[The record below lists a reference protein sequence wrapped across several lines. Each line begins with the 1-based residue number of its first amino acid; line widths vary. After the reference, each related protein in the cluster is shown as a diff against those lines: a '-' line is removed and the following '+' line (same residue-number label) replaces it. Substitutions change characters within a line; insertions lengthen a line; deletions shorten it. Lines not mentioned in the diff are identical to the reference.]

1 DPVFTT
7 FPVPTPNAT
16 NTQGGIHVVYFTL
29 IDADSDVDLFTITN
43 NMNIDFSMIDGMGL
57 SIRAN
62 THPSIVGSVSMDLSG
77 PVNKYKKENA
87 APYALWG
94 DTQGGGDYTPGPAFQ
109 LGTYTMEA
117 IAYENSNLNG
127 QASTP
132 LVITFNVVNV
142 TDTVKPVIT
151 LLGDNPV
158 DLIQGQ
164 TYSEAG
170 ATASD
175 NLEGDISGNLVI
187 DASAVNTN
195 VVGSY
200 SVTYNV
206 SDQAGNAATEVIR
219 TVNVN
224 PDTVAPVI
232 TLIGDNPVEL
242 VLGQFYIEEGA
253 TASDDINGDISGDI
267 IIDASAVDTDSLGSY
282 QVTYNVSDQA
292 GNAAVQ
298 VVRVVNVN
306 EPAPDTTAPVIT
318 LLGANPVDLTI
329 GDTYI
334 EAGATALDDI
344 YGDITLDIVID
355 ASAVNTSVVGVYNVT
370 YNVSDPAGNA
380 ALEVIRV
387 VNVNPDTTAPVIVLL
402 GQNPVILPIGTPY
415 TESGAIAMDDV
426 DGDLSSSIIIDAS
439 SVDVNVAGVYTVTY
453 NVSDLS
459 GNAADEVTRTVTV
472 NDEQCLFEI
481 GGEVVIEAENFT
493 NSTFGTGSASGSSW
507 EVYTDG
513 TASQGSAVRA
523 IPNTGV
529 LTRGNA
535 NGPRLDYEV
544 DFTTLGTYRLWVRLG
559 APSSNDNSIHA

>member
-1 DPVFTT
+1 
-7 FPVPTPNAT
+7 
-16 NTQGGIHVVYFTL
+16 
-29 IDADSDVDLFTITN
+29 
-43 NMNIDFSMIDGMGL
+43 
-57 SIRAN
+57 
-62 THPSIVGSVSMDLSG
+62 
-77 PVNKYKKENA
+77 
-87 APYALWG
+87 
-94 DTQGGGDYTPGPAFQ
+94 
-109 LGTYTMEA
+109 
-117 IAYENSNLNG
+117 
-127 QASTP
+127 
-132 LVITFNVVNV
+132 VITFNVVNV

-187 DASAVNTN
+187 NASAVNTN

-334 EAGATALDDI
+334 EVGATALDDI
-344 YGDITLDIVID
+344 YGDITLDIVIG

-493 NSTFGTGSASGSSW
+493 
-507 EVYTDG
+507 
-513 TASQGSAVRA
+513 
-523 IPNTGV
+523 
-529 LTRGNA
+529 
-535 NGPRLDYEV
+535 
-544 DFTTLGTYRLWVRLG
+544 
-559 APSSNDNSIHA
+559 